1 MNGEIQLVR
10 RKEVLQEAE
19 FRLKWGKGLRWGGG
33 GWGRRQKRKQMLYG
47 VINAVIV
54 LCQLVFKQ

>member
-1 MNGEIQLVR
+1 MAGG
-10 RKEVLQEAE
+10 KEVLQQAE
-19 FRLKWGKGLRWGGG
+19 FQLKRGEGLERNRDDGK
-33 GWGRRQKRKQMLYG
+33 KRKQMLYG